1 MEQGW
6 RATEKEIKDI
16 ARQVLKILIYLH
28 AQQPPVIHRDITPGN
43 LIRRADGKIF
53 LVDFGAVQHSYYTT
67 LMRGSTTVG
76 TIGYA
81 APEQWTPKA
90 IPATDL
96 YSLGASLLYLLTH
109 RNPGDLSSDGLRIEF
124 REQVSI
130 SIGLTNWLEKMLQPA
145 AEDRF
150 ANARESLAALSRSQY
165 MMSLPKGEWKGWL
178 QGWTS
183 LSGVGVAGF
192 VVVAG
197 LNTYKW
203 AFLSSLGYYPDG
215 LCETDAVTLLSLN
228 RLAVFLYPGL
238 VCCGVYPR
246 GMRRY

>member
-1 MEQGW
+1 VDTDKDRSFYLVQELAEGQSLASLVEQGW

-16 ARQVLKILIYLH
+16 ARQVLEILIYLH
-28 AQQPPVIHRDITPGN
+28 AQQLSVIHRDITPGN

-67 LMRGSTTVG
+67 LMRGSTAVG

-145 AEDRF
+145 AEDCF
-150 ANARESLAALSRSQY
+150 PNARESLAALRRSQY

-183 LSGVGVAGF
+183 LLGVGVAGF
-192 VVVAG
+192 VIAAG
-197 LNTYKW
+197 LNTYK
-203 AFLSSLGYYPDG
+203 
-215 LCETDAVTLLSLN
+215 
-228 RLAVFLYPGL
+228 
-238 VCCGVYPR
+238 
-246 GMRRY
+246 